1 MRTDSLIIGCGIAG
15 AVTALELAADRER
28 DVVLLTRAGTEDD
41 SNSVH
46 AQGGI
51 VYSGKDDSPELLE
64 IDIAQAGDGISNPE
78 ALRILAAEGPQ
89 QIRRILMEMTGVEFD
104 RDGSGELSFGLE
116 GAHSRRRVL
125 HVGDFTGRAIMAAL
139 LERLRST
146 PNVRML
152 TGHTAID
159 LLTFPHNA
167 PSPLAVYEEPIC
179 HGAWVL
185 VQENGTVIPVVA
197 NRTVLATGGLGQ
209 IFLNT
214 TNPPGARG
222 DGLAMAYRAGARVIN
237 AEYMQFHP
245 TALFMSGTTKALIS
259 EAVRGEGAVLLSPDG
274 EPFMERYA
282 PEEKE
287 LAPRDVVSRAIYLEM
302 LSRDYSYVLL
312 DIASRKKASFIKER
326 FPRIYDLCL
335 EQNYDIS
342 RQPVPVVPAAH
353 YHCGGVMVDM
363 DGHTSLRQLL
373 AGGEVA
379 CTGVHGANRLASTSL
394 LEGVVWGARAAAAI
408 RKEVGSGLPT
418 VIVPDWDDS
427 GQIYDADPAL
437 IQADMQT
444 VRSLM
449 WHHVGLIRSDH
460 RLRRALKELWS
471 LRSTIE
477 DFYRTARLV
486 DSLAGLRNSVLAAG
500 LITMAAVHNTEN
512 RGCHYREN
520 H

>member
-1 MRTDSLIIGCGIAG
+1 MRTDTLIIGCGVAG

-28 DVVLLTRAGTEDD
+28 DVVLLTRADTADD

-51 VYSGKDDSPELLE
+51 VYRGKDDSSELLE
-64 IDIAQAGDGISNPE
+64 IDIAQAGDGISNPV
-78 ALRILAAEGPQ
+78 ALRILAAEGPE
-89 QIRRILMEMTGVEFD
+89 QIRRILMETSGVEFD
-104 RDGSGELSFGLE
+104 REGSGELSFGLE
-116 GAHSRRRVL
+116 AAHSRRRVL

-139 LERLRST
+139 LTRLHST

-185 VQENGTVIPVVA
+185 VQETGTVIPVVA

-222 DGLAMAYRAGARVIN
+222 DGLAMAYRAAARVIN

-245 TALFMSGTTKALIS
+245 TALFMPGTTKALIS
-259 EAVRGEGAVLLSPDG
+259 EAVRGEGAVLVNPDG

-287 LAPRDVVSRAIYLEM
+287 LAPRDVVSRAIYMEM

-353 YHCGGVMVDM
+353 YLCGGVMVDM

-373 AGGEVA
+373 AVGEVA

-408 RKEVGSGLPT
+408 RNETGAGLPS
-418 VIVPDWDDS
+418 VEVPDWDDS
-427 GQIYDADPAL
+427 GQVYDADPAL

-477 DFYRTARLV
+477 DFYRKARLV
-486 DSLAGLRNSVLAAG
+486 DGLAGLRNSVLAAG
-500 LITMAAVHNTEN
+500 LIAMAAVHNTEN